1 MQRKSTFEDFEKL
14 MNHTPS
20 NPPEEEVESK
30 QASPNIKRRS
40 LKRGAPGAERQEL
53 EFDAE
58 FVRRRQ
64 GPRIPANGSELFE
77 ETDRD
82 DEVESDD
89 KVYEAPRP
97 VYSHR
102 DDRRID
108 EEAAEARYRQREAR
122 LRRKAEKRRRNRHLG
137 GKILVLLQLIL
148 SVIFMGLIFKLDV
161 LPERYFIAVSIILL
175 LLALICFLLQFRR
188 RAHWVGKTI
197 SIIISIVMIFGSI
210 YVGKTLHTL
219 NNVTAVK
226 NYQTDKIVIAVLA
239 DDPAESLGD
248 AKDYKFGITA
258 TLDRSKIDLAIT
270 QMNNN
275 LGSEINVAEFN
286 SYSEQVQALYS
297 GKIGAMI
304 YNQALD
310 ELIEENNPGFI
321 EKVKIIDNFSVETEV
336 YMEDIPDLPI
346 TKQPFIVFLSGMDV
360 YGDMDETSRS
370 DVNMIACVNPTAK
383 QVLLIS
389 IPRDAYVEIPG
400 ITYGEKDKLT
410 HAGMYGIQ
418 YSIASVENIFDIDIS
433 YYVRINFTSL
443 ITMVDALG
451 GIDVN
456 SECAFST
463 YYKQYN
469 EETDTWSY
477 YEYAKGINHL
487 DGIHALAFARERMN
501 LVGGDYQRGR
511 NQQAVIEALLEKI
524 KSPAFLTGYTGL
536 LSSLE
541 GKMDTN
547 LTSQQIASLVKMQL
561 NDGADWNIV
570 SASVYGIS
578 SSGYCASYAGSP
590 LDVEV
595 LDDDSILA
603 VKEVIE
609 QLMAGEIISEPRA
622 TDIQEVYEVDES
634 DAEDDYYINN
644 HADDYEYDDYYWE
657 NGGDLAEDYYE
668 TFSDS
673 GDSQEN

>member
-40 LKRGAPGAERQEL
+40 LKRGTPGAERQEL

-108 EEAAEARYRQREAR
+108 EVAAEARYRQREAR

-578 SSGYCASYAGSP
+578 SSEYCASYAGSP

-603 VKEVIE
+603 VKEIIE
-609 QLMAGEIISEPRA
+609 QLMAGEIISEPRV

>member
-58 FVRRRQ
+58 FVRRHQ

-578 SSGYCASYAGSP
+578 SSEYCASYAGSP

-603 VKEVIE
+603 VKEIIE
-609 QLMAGEIISEPRA
+609 QLMAGEIISEPRV

>member
-1 MQRKSTFEDFEKL
+1 
-14 MNHTPS
+14 
-20 NPPEEEVESK
+20 
-30 QASPNIKRRS
+30 
-40 LKRGAPGAERQEL
+40 
-53 EFDAE
+53 
-58 FVRRRQ
+58 
-64 GPRIPANGSELFE
+64 
-77 ETDRD
+77 
-82 DEVESDD
+82 
-89 KVYEAPRP
+89 
-97 VYSHR
+97 
-102 DDRRID
+102 
-108 EEAAEARYRQREAR
+108 
-122 LRRKAEKRRRNRHLG
+122 
-137 GKILVLLQLIL
+137 
-148 SVIFMGLIFKLDV
+148 
-161 LPERYFIAVSIILL
+161 
-175 LLALICFLLQFRR
+175 
-188 RAHWVGKTI
+188 
-197 SIIISIVMIFGSI
+197 
-210 YVGKTLHTL
+210 
-219 NNVTAVK
+219 
-226 NYQTDKIVIAVLA
+226 
-239 DDPAESLGD
+239 
-248 AKDYKFGITA
+248 
-258 TLDRSKIDLAIT
+258 
-270 QMNNN
+270 
-275 LGSEINVAEFN
+275 
-286 SYSEQVQALYS
+286 
-297 GKIGAMI
+297 
-304 YNQALD
+304 
-310 ELIEENNPGFI
+310 
-321 EKVKIIDNFSVETEV
+321 
-336 YMEDIPDLPI
+336 
-346 TKQPFIVFLSGMDV
+346 
-360 YGDMDETSRS
+360 
-370 DVNMIACVNPTAK
+370 MIACVNPTAK

-603 VKEVIE
+603 VKEIIE
-609 QLMAGEIISEPRA
+609 QLMAGEIISEPRV